1 MGIYTN
7 TEKLPKLF
15 IQNLFQDDYADSKM
29 YPMIPRYFMLKD
41 MIRDVMR
48 DPAFVEICHEA
59 TSGVPL
65 ILPTA
70 VTSTAADKT
79 K

>member
-1 MGIYTN
+1 
-7 TEKLPKLF
+7 
-15 IQNLFQDDYADSKM
+15 M